1 MRPAIAEHDD
11 TPRTAVERL
20 RARRIVWLG
29 LSRRRQLLVEAGRV
43 PAPARRPATGMDD
56 MADALGVNDEIAIPM
71 DEIVLT
77 AVRSG
82 GAGGQNVNKVATA
95 IHLQFDIRGSRA
107 LPERVRDRLLALDDR
122 RISPAGVVTIK
133 AQEHRTQMRNRE
145 AALERLR
152 ELVSSVLA
160 ERKPRVATRP
170 SRKSVQKRLDE
181 KRRRGDTKRSRG
193 RVDDA

>member
-1 MRPAIAEHDD
+1 
-11 TPRTAVERL
+11 
-20 RARRIVWLG
+20 
-29 LSRRRQLLVEAGRV
+29 
-43 PAPARRPATGMDD
+43 MDD

-152 ELVSSVLA
+152 ELVTSVLT

-193 RVDDA
+193 RIDDA

>member
-1 MRPAIAEHDD
+1 
-11 TPRTAVERL
+11 
-20 RARRIVWLG
+20 
-29 LSRRRQLLVEAGRV
+29 
-43 PAPARRPATGMDD
+43 
-56 MADALGVNDEIAIPM
+56 MADTLDVNGKLAIPM

-77 AVRSG
+77 AVRAG

-95 IHLQFDIRGSRA
+95 IHLQFDIRGSNA

-122 RISPAGVVTIK
+122 RISAAGIVTIK

-152 ELVSSVLA
+152 ELVSSVLT

-170 SRKSVQKRLDE
+170 SRKSVRKRLDE
-181 KRRRGDTKRSRG
+181 KRRRGDIKRSRG

>member
-1 MRPAIAEHDD
+1 
-11 TPRTAVERL
+11 
-20 RARRIVWLG
+20 
-29 LSRRRQLLVEAGRV
+29 
-43 PAPARRPATGMDD
+43 MDD

-152 ELVSSVLA
+152 ELVRSVLA
-160 ERKPRVATRP
+160 EKKPRVATRP